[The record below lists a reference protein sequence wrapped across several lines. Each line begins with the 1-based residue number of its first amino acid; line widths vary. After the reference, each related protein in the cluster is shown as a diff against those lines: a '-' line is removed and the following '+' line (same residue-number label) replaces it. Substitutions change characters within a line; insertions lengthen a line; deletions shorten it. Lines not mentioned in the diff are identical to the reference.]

1 MRYFQP
7 AVNVNVTTHPRIEQ
21 YLPPDT
27 PQECTL
33 AEYRALLSVA
43 LRNVREQFV
52 ERETERKAA
61 LKETALKKAAL
72 KKAASKK
79 EASHMEPLKK
89 VAGNL
94 SSRENKC
101 QSGGEDSA
109 RRRS

>member
-61 LKETALKKAAL
+61 LKETALKKAA
-72 KKAASKK
+72 SKK
-79 EASHMEPLKK
+79 EALHMEPLRKE
-89 VAGNL
+89 AL
-94 SSRENKC
+94 
-101 QSGGEDSA
+101 GEGSIGEGKHWDHLT
-109 RRRS
+109 